1 MTTTTAVDEPRDLGE
16 HALRQL
22 ELTVTRVLDGILSGD
37 HRGLLPGAGSEAGDG
52 RAYVPGDDVRRI
64 DWNLT
69 ARTTEP
75 HVRDTVAERELE
87 VWFVVDGSASLDF
100 GTARHEKRRLALV
113 AVASFGLLAARG
125 GNRIGAVVYD
135 DRSIAIHPPRTGR
148 AGVHALLRR
157 LDRRPRVSLVPEDG
171 ERATSLATALRSV
184 RNLAVRRGLVVVV
197 SDLLDKSEWQR
208 ELRALGERHE
218 VVVAQPRDPREDD
231 LPPVGLLMLVDPE
244 TGRRREVQTSTP
256 GLRERFAAAA
266 AEQRNEQ
273 RRAVLTAGAA
283 HLDLTTDRDWLHDI
297 VRFVVLRRRLGRTGA
312 RR

>member
-1 MTTTTAVDEPRDLGE
+1 MTPATATDEQRDLGE
-16 HALRQL
+16 QALRQL
-22 ELTVTRVLDGILSGD
+22 ELTVTRVLDGILAGD

-87 VWFVVDGSASLDF
+87 LWFVVDGSASLDF

-125 GNRIGAVVYD
+125 GNRIGAVVFD
-135 DRSIAIHPPRTGR
+135 DRNISIHPPRTGR

-157 LDRRPRVSLVPEDG
+157 LDRRPRVDVVADDG
-171 ERATSLATALRSV
+171 EQPTSLAGALRAV
-184 RNLAVRRGLVVVV
+184 RNVALRRGLVVVV
-197 SDLLDKSEWQR
+197 SDLLDRSDWQR
-208 ELRALGERHE
+208 ELRAIGDRHE
-218 VVVAQPRDPREDD
+218 VVVAQLRDPREDD
-231 LPPVGLLMLVDPE
+231 LPAVGLLTLVDPE

-266 AEQRNEQ
+266 AAQREAQ
-273 RRAVLTAGAA
+273 RRAVLSAGAS
-283 HLDLTTDRDWLHDI
+283 HLDLATDRDWLRDV
-297 VRFVVLRRRLGRTGA
+297 VRFVVTRRRLGRTGA